1 MPRFLLMLLVLLSL
15 GLVACDDS
23 EDDDSDANGDA
34 APLAA
39 DAGEDFT
46 VTVGEAPVFDACE
59 SSGDIDNYA
68 WTIITAPASVP
79 EDEGKVIREI
89 EPNCSF
95 TLEDPMAVQE
105 VGEWVI
111 ELEVQSG
118 DETATD
124 TVTVSVVAPTEA
136 VEETEEP
143 TDETDNAASE
153 NGAGDAAE

>member
-23 EDDDSDANGDA
+23 EDDDSDSNGES
-34 APLAA
+34 APLTAN
-39 DAGEDFT
+39 AGEDFT
-46 VTVGEAPVFDACE
+46 VTVGEEPSFDACE
-59 SSGDIDNYA
+59 STGDIENYA
-68 WTIITAPASVP
+68 WTILSAPASVA

-95 TLEDPMAVQE
+95 TLEDPMVVQE

-124 TVTVSVVAPTEA
+124 TVTVTVIAPEEEADDTEA
-136 VEETEEP
+136 TEEP
-143 TDETDNAASE
+143 SDDE
-153 NGAGDAAE
+153 DATE